1 MAPSRRIEFQCV
13 QIQCPTPTIPVELVL
28 FSTRQLFDGVVITP
42 IEQLP
47 PSSSS
52 DSGGYRAELSSTLF
66 DERRGGLFRSMEE
79 CEKARNEY
87 AFTFDFSG
95 LVLEAEALER
105 VNEAVD
111 VDEVTRMSV
120 ELPDD
125 VMDILQTR
133 NKHLKKA
140 NAEEEGA
147 ESEGVAKATK
157 AEATDESLLKELESV
172 LENI

>member
-1 MAPSRRIEFQCV
+1 
-13 QIQCPTPTIPVELVL
+13 
-28 FSTRQLFDGVVITP
+28 
-42 IEQLP
+42 
-47 PSSSS
+47 
-52 DSGGYRAELSSTLF
+52 
-66 DERRGGLFRSMEE
+66 MEE
-79 CEKARNEY
+79 CEKSRNEY

-147 ESEGVAKATK
+147 ESVGVAKAAK